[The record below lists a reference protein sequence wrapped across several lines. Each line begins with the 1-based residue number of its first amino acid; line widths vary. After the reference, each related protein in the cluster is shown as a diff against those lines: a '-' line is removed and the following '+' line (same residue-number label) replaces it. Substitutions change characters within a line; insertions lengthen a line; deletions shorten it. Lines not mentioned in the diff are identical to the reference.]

1 MHLENRKPSQF
12 IRHIKTKLRDIGL
25 EPNDELLKNRLIKA
39 MPESVRITLT
49 ASQSLDMTSFCSIAD
64 NLFDLVEDPV
74 CHTYV
79 PLSQAVKK
87 EISGNDY
94 YFCSKQCSEK
104 YESGKNK

>member
-1 MHLENRKPSQF
+1 MFRFF
-12 IRHIKTKLRDIGL
+12 IFITLIYLLYKVIKTVG
-25 EPNDELLKNRLIKA
+25 ELKQAKNENYQFKA
-39 MPESVRITLT
+39 SSVGGE
-49 ASQSLDMTSFCSIAD
+49 
-64 NLFDLVEDPV
+64 DLVEDPV

-79 PLSQAVKK
+79 PLSQAFKK

>member
-1 MHLENRKPSQF
+1 MFRFFVFIILIYLLYKLIETVGKLKSAKNENYQF
-12 IRHIKTKLRDIGL
+12 KTS
-25 EPNDELLKNRLIKA
+25 
-39 MPESVRITLT
+39 SVGGE
-49 ASQSLDMTSFCSIAD
+49 
-64 NLFDLVEDPV
+64 DLVEDPV

-104 YESGKNK
+104 YELGEK

>member
-1 MHLENRKPSQF
+1 MFRFFVF
-12 IRHIKTKLRDIGL
+12 IILIYLLYKVIKTIGKLK
-25 EPNDELLKNRLIKA
+25 PAKNENHQFKA
-39 MPESVRITLT
+39 SSVGGE
-49 ASQSLDMTSFCSIAD
+49 
-64 NLFDLVEDPV
+64 DLVEDPV

-104 YESGKNK
+104 YELGKNK

>member
-1 MHLENRKPSQF
+1 MFRFFVF
-12 IRHIKTKLRDIGL
+12 IILIYVLYKIIK
-25 EPNDELLKNRLIKA
+25 N
-39 MPESVRITLT
+39 
-49 ASQSLDMTSFCSIAD
+49 ASQLKPAKNGNYQFKTSPIGGE
-64 NLFDLVEDPV
+64 DLVEDPV

-79 PLSQAVKK
+79 PLSQAFKK

>member
-1 MHLENRKPSQF
+1 MFRFFVFIILIYLLYKVIETVGKLKPSKNENYQF
-12 IRHIKTKLRDIGL
+12 KSSATEG
-25 EPNDELLKNRLIKA
+25 E
-39 MPESVRITLT
+39 
-49 ASQSLDMTSFCSIAD
+49 
-64 NLFDLVEDPV
+64 DLVEDPV

-104 YESGKNK
+104 YESRKNK

>member
-1 MHLENRKPSQF
+1 MFRFFIFIILIYALYKVIKNVGQLKSTKNENYQF
-12 IRHIKTKLRDIGL
+12 
-25 EPNDELLKNRLIKA
+25 KA
-39 MPESVRITLT
+39 SPVGGE
-49 ASQSLDMTSFCSIAD
+49 
-64 NLFDLVEDPV
+64 DLVEDPV

-79 PLSQAVKK
+79 PLSQAFKK

>member
-1 MHLENRKPSQF
+1 MFRFFVFIILIYVLYKVIKNVGQLKPAKNGNYQF
-12 IRHIKTKLRDIGL
+12 
-25 EPNDELLKNRLIKA
+25 KA
-39 MPESVRITLT
+39 SPVGGE
-49 ASQSLDMTSFCSIAD
+49 
-64 NLFDLVEDPV
+64 DLVEDPV

-79 PLSQAVKK
+79 PLSQAFKK